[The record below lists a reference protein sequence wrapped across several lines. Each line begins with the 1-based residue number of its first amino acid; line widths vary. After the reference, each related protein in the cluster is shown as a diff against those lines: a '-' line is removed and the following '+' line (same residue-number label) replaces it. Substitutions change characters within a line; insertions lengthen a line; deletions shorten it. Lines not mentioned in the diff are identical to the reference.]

1 MKLNISDSKITVVV
15 FLFLAV
21 YFYCNILSQMI
32 YNSNSSI
39 FIITKIISLF
49 YSVIF
54 FLLLDK
60 KNYINNHSKKWLL
73 FYLLFILVCL
83 FSAIFSKD
91 QYISLRAIF
100 INFTITLPLLI
111 FHFYIDSERKF
122 KIMIRLITIFYLLFS
137 SVIIYNEF
145 YTNSLSRS
153 FIGGYPKGGV
163 VNLVILGLSLF
174 VIEKKLFKLLIITL
188 SILLIYFSLSV
199 KLLLLLI
206 IFFISI
212 LLINKKNLMLFLF
225 FFVLFYIFLSNSLF
239 HNLLNNIEIYFPEYY
254 NIVYQRFLALFGHQ
268 DLSNYAIN
276 DVNNNIS
283 LRMESLKLFFN
294 NQIFG
299 IGLEN
304 ERTTIGTQAH
314 SGLISI
320 LIGTGIIGFIFFYFF
335 IFYILFLSFKYEYD
349 DVIII
354 SIIYVFFS
362 LINPVHNNSP
372 AVIVLFLASS
382 LFILKRKKIL
392 T

>member
-1 MKLNISDSKITVVV
+1 MYRLGDPTLNYRVYNINKIINSES
-15 FLFLAV
+15 LQQ
-21 YFYCNILSQMI
+21 NIH
-32 YNSNSSI
+32 NR
-39 FIITKIISLF
+39 KIISYVLNKFEKYDSNLFDKQKMSTAF
-49 YSVIF
+49 YS
-54 FLLLDK
+54 
-60 KNYINNHSKKWLL
+60 
-73 FYLLFILVCL
+73 
-83 FSAIFSKD
+83 
-91 QYISLRAIF
+91 SLIW
-100 INFTITLPLLI
+100 
-111 FHFYIDSERKF
+111 
-122 KIMIRLITIFYLLFS
+122 
-137 SVIIYNEF
+137 
-145 YTNSLSRS
+145 
-153 FIGGYPKGGV
+153 GQ
-163 VNLVILGLSLF
+163 
-174 VIEKKLFKLLIITL
+174 
-188 SILLIYFSLSV
+188 
-199 KLLLLLI
+199 
-206 IFFISI
+206 
-212 LLINKKNLMLFLF
+212 
-225 FFVLFYIFLSNSLF
+225 F
-239 HNLLNNIEIYFPEYY
+239 HNLLNNMEIYFPEYY
-254 NIVYQRFLALFGHQ
+254 NIAYQRFLALFGHQ

-294 NQIFG
+294 NPFFG

-304 ERTTIGTQAH
+304 ERTIIGTQAH